1 MQQFPFC
8 PNPRCR
14 WHKEA
19 PEGKWAKAK
28 GFYTTKA
35 FGRIQRFQC
44 RACHTTFSSQTF
56 SLSYYVKRP
65 IPLPDVLG
73 RITSGESLRAI
84 SRNLSVSLRLVTNRI
99 DRLARQ
105 AIGLHAQAL
114 SARVSTDDICI
125 DGFVSFDGSQYFPS
139 EIPIAI
145 TAHSQFVLDFSH
157 ASRRRSGSMTPAQK
171 EKASLLYA
179 RCPLERGA
187 IARSFRET
195 LESALAL
202 QPPSFHRPF
211 VLITDEKPD
220 YRRVLH
226 RLEAF
231 RNQTEERCLVHWT
244 IWSKLPRTIH
254 NPLFSSNYIDREMRK
269 DMAHHHRETV
279 CFNRNVANGMMRL
292 SLYLFAHNYLKPF
305 RIRAPRGSRPGSH
318 AEAAGIPASWVR
330 QFAHSL
336 TGGMRMFLSRLR
348 LSATLKRTWE
358 KGWKTPGKE
367 KAEYLPKYAFM

>member
-1 MQQFPFC
+1 M
-8 PNPRCR
+8 
-14 WHKEA
+14 
-19 PEGKWAKAK
+19 
-28 GFYTTKA
+28 
-35 FGRIQRFQC
+35 
-44 RACHTTFSSQTF
+44 
-56 SLSYYVKRP
+56 KRP

-105 AIGLHAQAL
+105 AIALHAQAL
-114 SARVSTDDICI
+114 SSRVSTDDICI

-187 IARSFRET
+187 IARSFREV
-195 LESALAL
+195 LENALEL
-202 QPPSFHRPF
+202 QPPAPRRPF

-220 YRRVLH
+220 YQRVLH
-226 RLEAF
+226 RLAAF
-231 RNQTEERCLVHWT
+231 RNQTEERRLVHWT

-254 NPLFSSNYIDREMRK
+254 NPLFSSNYIDRELRK
-269 DMAHHHRETV
+269 DLAHHHRETV

-292 SLYLFAHNYLKPF
+292 SLYLLAHNYLKPF
-305 RIRAPRGSRPGSH
+305 RIRAPQGSRPCSH

-330 QFAHSL
+330 LFAHSL

-358 KGWKTPGKE
+358 KGWKTPGNE
-367 KAEYLPKYAFM
+367 KAAYVPKYAFM

>member
-14 WHKEA
+14 WHREA
-19 PEGKWAKAK
+19 PEGKWAKPK
-28 GFYTTKA
+28 GSYITKA

-56 SLSYYVKRP
+56 SLDYYVKRP
-65 IPLPDVLG
+65 MPFADVLN
-73 RITSGESLRAI
+73 RLTSGESLRAI
-84 SRNLSVSLRLVTNRI
+84 SRNLLVSLRLVTNRI

-105 AIGLHAQAL
+105 AIALHTQAL
-114 SARVSTDDICI
+114 SSRAGFDDICI

-145 TAHSQFVLDFSH
+145 TAHSQFVFDFSH
-157 ASRRRSGSMTPAQK
+157 ASRRRSGSMTSAQK
-171 EKASLLYA
+171 EKARLLYA
-179 RCPLERGA
+179 RWPLERGA

-202 QPPSFHRPF
+202 QPPSLYRPF

-220 YRRVLH
+220 YRRVVH

-231 RNQTEERCLVHWT
+231 RNQTEERRLVHWT
-244 IWSKLPRTIH
+244 IWSKLPRTFH
-254 NPLFSSNYIDREMRK
+254 NPLFSSNYIERELRK
-269 DMAHHHRETV
+269 DLAGHHRETV

-292 SLYLFAHNYLKPF
+292 ALYLFVHNYLKPF
-305 RIRAPRGSRPGSH
+305 RIRAQRGSHPHSH
-318 AEAAGIPASWVR
+318 AEAAGIPACRVR
-330 QFAHSL
+330 QFVCSL
-336 TGGMRMFLSRLR
+336 TGGMRMFLSRCK
-348 LSATLKRTWE
+348 LSATLQRTWE
-358 KGWKTPGKE
+358 KCWKTPGKE
-367 KAEYLPKYAFM
+367 KAEYLPRYAFM

>member
-19 PEGKWAKAK
+19 PGGEWAKAK
-28 GFYTTKA
+28 GFYVTKA

-44 RACHTTFSSQTF
+44 KACQKTFSSQTF

-65 IPLPDVLG
+65 IPLDDVVG
-73 RITSGESLRAI
+73 RVTNGESLRAI
-84 SRNLSVSLRLVTNRI
+84 SRNLSVSVRLVTNRI

-105 AIGLHAQAL
+105 AIGLHAKAL
-114 SARVSTDDICI
+114 PSMVNADDICI

-157 ASRRRSGSMTPAQK
+157 ASRRRSGSMTSAQK
-171 EKASLLYA
+171 ERAGLVYA

-202 QPPSFHRPF
+202 QPPRPRRPF
-211 VLITDEKPD
+211 VLITDEKPE
-220 YRRVLH
+220 YQRVLH
-226 RLEAF
+226 RLAAF
-231 RNQTEERCLVHWT
+231 RNQTEESRLVHWT

-292 SLYLFAHNYLKPF
+292 SLYLLVHNYLKPF
-305 RIRAPRGSRPGSH
+305 RIRAPRGSHPGSH
-318 AEAAGIPASWVR
+318 AEAAGIPAFWVR
-330 QFAHSL
+330 EFARSL
-336 TGGMRMFLSRLR
+336 TGGMRMFLSRVN
-348 LSATLKRTWE
+348 LSVTFGRTWV

-367 KAEYLPKYAFM
+367 AAEYLPKYAFM

>member
-14 WHKEA
+14 WHEEA

-28 GFYTTKA
+28 GSYTTKA
-35 FGRIQRFQC
+35 FGRVRRFQC
-44 RACHTTFSSQTF
+44 SSCHKTFSLQTF
-56 SLSYYVKRP
+56 SMNYYVKRP
-65 IPLPDVLG
+65 VLLDEIVG
-73 RITSGESLRAI
+73 RLCSGESLRAM
-84 SRNLSVSLRLVTNRI
+84 SRNLAVSVRLVTNRI

-187 IARSFRET
+187 IAQSFRET

-202 QPPSFHRPF
+202 QPPSPHRPF

-231 RNQTEERCLVHWT
+231 RNQTEERRLVHWT

-254 NPLFSSNYIDREMRK
+254 NPLFSSNYIDRELRK
-269 DMAHHHRETV
+269 DLAHHHRETV
-279 CFNRNVANGMMRL
+279 CFNRNVANGMMHL
-292 SLYLFAHNYLKPF
+292 ALYLLAHNYLKPF

-367 KAEYLPKYAFM
+367 KTEYLPKYAFM